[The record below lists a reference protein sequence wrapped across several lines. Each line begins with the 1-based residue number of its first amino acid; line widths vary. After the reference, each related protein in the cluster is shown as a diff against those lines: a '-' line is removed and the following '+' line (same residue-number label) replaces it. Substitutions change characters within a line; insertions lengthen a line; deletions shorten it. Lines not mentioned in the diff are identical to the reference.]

1 MQERGL
7 KMFIYYK
14 RNSDT
19 YMLKKD
25 LREEL
30 WNELGIK
37 IEPDYMTGKLS
48 QEQEKYLEFI
58 LDEFIDD
65 YFDVLEPSD
74 LIENGEGEI
83 LDELGIDYE
92 EPEYREQEG
101 LFHNFME
108 GGNTY
113 GD

>member
-1 MQERGL
+1 
-7 KMFIYYK
+7 MFIYYK

-74 LIENGEGEI
+74 LIENGETDI

-108 GGNTY
+108 GGNSY